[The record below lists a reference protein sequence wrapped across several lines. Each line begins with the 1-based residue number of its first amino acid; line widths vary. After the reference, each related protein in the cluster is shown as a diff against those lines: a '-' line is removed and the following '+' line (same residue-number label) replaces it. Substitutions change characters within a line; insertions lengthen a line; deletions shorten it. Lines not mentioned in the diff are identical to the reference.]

1 MEEFEGGRRCEG
13 DDGESVRVHVHVH
26 VPLGRALE
34 IVFFGL
40 LDITPNKLFPIFQ
53 DIITY
58 TIDILNLY
66 DLIRHFSS
74 KKLYKKYLKN
84 LFLYL
89 LRLYYWDFS

>member
-1 MEEFEGGRRCEG
+1 MRERRREVEEFEGGRRCEG
-13 DDGESVRVHVHVH
+13 DDGESVHVH

-58 TIDILNLY
+58 T
-66 DLIRHFSS
+66 
-74 KKLYKKYLKN
+74 
-84 LFLYL
+84 
-89 LRLYYWDFS
+89 